1 MRVKSDVELLRQI
14 PLFGDVEDAHLQVLS
29 FSTKR
34 KKIASGRYVFKE
46 GGKGA
51 AAYLI
56 IEGRVEIL
64 TGEKGSRKKIT
75 EADEG
80 DFLGETAMVAGVPYS
95 VSAKA
100 ETKTTVLEISRKI
113 FFDVAQEFPGFAG
126 HVMKAMNERLEENL
140 DDLKKVQDLLETAG
154 SWETMTDRS

>member
-1 MRVKSDVELLRQI
+1 MNID
-14 PLFGDVEDAHLQVLS
+14 
-29 FSTKR
+29 
-34 KKIASGRYVFKE
+34 
-46 GGKGA
+46 

-56 IEGRVEIL
+56 VEGRVEIL
-64 TGEKGSRKKIT
+64 SGEKGARKKVA
-75 EADEG
+75 EVGEG

-126 HVMKAMNERLEENL
+126 HVMKAMNLRLEENL
-140 DDLKKVQDLLETAG
+140 SDLKIVQDLLETAA
-154 SWETMTDRS
+154 SWESMNK